1 MLMFLATLSA
11 SVAASLLVEAVDIEG
26 IKATKRRLARS
37 LNTSAKAEVSYP
49 NASVAGAMR

>member
-26 IKATKRRLARS
+26 IKSTKRRLARTV
-37 LNTSAKAEVSYP
+37 NASAKSE
-49 NASVAGAMR
+49 ASFPCGAVGGVLQ